1 MLWRQL
7 LLGTWPKSSND
18 DNSTESGAC
27 RHQYDV
33 VEPLCTAPTVLEGI
47 WLASSCCHR
56 HLLTGELGEVDGVV
70 ARSEK
75 QQGRLEVEK
84 VRAE

>member
-1 MLWRQL
+1 
-7 LLGTWPKSSND
+7 
-18 DNSTESGAC
+18 
-27 RHQYDV
+27 
-33 VEPLCTAPTVLEGI
+33 
-47 WLASSCCHR
+47 
-56 HLLTGELGEVDGVV
+56 LLTGELGEVDGVV